1 MVALS
6 WGQNQ
11 VSGLCTFSLASTLPW
26 LPWLCLNW
34 GWILGTAATALSG
47 ELFITETQDKSRD
60 KFPPAFIYLGSN
72 PIMGLK
78 EKKKKKENLFES

>member
-1 MVALS
+1 MHLLPSV
-6 WGQNQ
+6 N
-11 VSGLCTFSLASTLPW
+11 TPLASLTVSKLRV
-26 LPWLCLNW
+26 N
-34 GWILGTAATALSG
+34 LGTAATALSG

-78 EKKKKKENLFES
+78 EKKKKKGKPL